1 MTSSATLRLHS
12 WKCSKKIIFSRALFF
27 RLEFGSTTIIYRAFI
42 KGERMKYRA
51 ALRRLCIHCRFVL
64 RERRLF
70 VVCSANQRHK
80 QGQIKAKKSSD

>member
-1 MTSSATLRLHS
+1 
-12 WKCSKKIIFSRALFF
+12 
-27 RLEFGSTTIIYRAFI
+27 
-42 KGERMKYRA
+42 MKYRA